1 MAAGVTYPLA
11 PIWDLSIDLCRTI
24 SPGFFGSMMPHQY
37 GEVGERCDLY
47 LPSGIYIIHPPK
59 HDFAVKK
66 PLIGCH
72 QFYNTPTSPLGF
84 FFLYMYTEG
93 DEQRMREISIQAN
106 QGWLW
111 NQWSSFRYSQV
122 ADYEEGVKSRSLELE
137 AVAMVAIGPTL
148 ALAFKQFPET
158 WKNRNQSNHSGQYT
172 HEFGNYIERERASKF
187 VRSSGPCFRYS
198 YNHEFCNISY
208 TDMLIY
214 CRHISC
220 CFEVCRRLGFQCDI
234 HLLVGVV

>member
-1 MAAGVTYPLA
+1 M
-11 PIWDLSIDLCRTI
+11 
-24 SPGFFGSMMPHQY
+24 
-37 GEVGERCDLY
+37 
-47 LPSGIYIIHPPK
+47 
-59 HDFAVKK
+59 
-66 PLIGCH
+66 
-72 QFYNTPTSPLGF
+72 
-84 FFLYMYTEG
+84 
-93 DEQRMREISIQAN
+93 
-106 QGWLW
+106 
-111 NQWSSFRYSQV
+111 